1 MTDSNCVTVPEYVPP
16 MVQLPRPELVNLS
29 TRARSKLDDG
39 AMIGGF
45 IVRDGPVT
53 VSVRAIGPDLES
65 RGISGTLQDPT
76 LSLYRDTTLIAS
88 NDDWID
94 APNASVIREQMMAP
108 ADSRESVIMTELAP
122 GAYTAIVRGRAGTTG
137 IALFE
142 VFHVSGTGSL
152 VNLSTRGP
160 VLTGDNVMIGGF
172 MIRNEPMKVVVRALG
187 PDLTARG
194 VPGALE
200 DPTVEIYSG
209 STLIGSNDNW
219 LDGGQV
225 EPIRA
230 AGLAPGHERDAAIML
245 KLPPGAY
252 TAIVRGKNGLTG
264 IGLVE
269 VFKVGQTTEPYPGPG
284 D

>member
-1 MTDSNCVTVPEYVPP
+1 M
-16 MVQLPRPELVNLS
+16 
-29 TRARSKLDDG
+29 
-39 AMIGGF
+39 
-45 IVRDGPVT
+45 
-53 VSVRAIGPDLES
+53 SVRAIGPDLES

-172 MIRNEPMKVVVRALG
+172 MIRNEAMKVVVRALG

-200 DPTVEIYSG
+200 DPTVPG
-209 STLIGSNDNW
+209 ST
-219 LDGGQV
+219 
-225 EPIRA
+225 A
-230 AGLAPGHERDAAIML
+230 AQPDR
-245 KLPPGAY
+245 
-252 TAIVRGKNGLTG
+252 
-264 IGLVE
+264 
-269 VFKVGQTTEPYPGPG
+269 
-284 D
+284 

>member
-1 MTDSNCVTVPEYVPP
+1 
-16 MVQLPRPELVNLS
+16 
-29 TRARSKLDDG
+29 
-39 AMIGGF
+39 
-45 IVRDGPVT
+45 
-53 VSVRAIGPDLES
+53 
-65 RGISGTLQDPT
+65 
-76 LSLYRDTTLIAS
+76 
-88 NDDWID
+88 
-94 APNASVIREQMMAP
+94 MAP

-245 KLPPGAY
+245 KPPPGA
-252 TAIVRGKNGLTG
+252 
-264 IGLVE
+264 
-269 VFKVGQTTEPYPGPG
+269 
-284 D
+284 